1 MIGERVRLFRVLR
14 KQTQGQ
20 LAQACGVRQGTIC
33 KIEKN
38 RYTPSTDLLVRL
50 GRALECEVGV
60 LTAPPPLGRCRPL
73 LWGAAGPHRGPC
85 TVTGWGL

>member
-60 LTAPPPLGRCRPL
+60 LTAPPPPDTPLYTVVVNTLHHAERP
-73 LWGAAGPHRGPC
+73 A
-85 TVTGWGL
+85 